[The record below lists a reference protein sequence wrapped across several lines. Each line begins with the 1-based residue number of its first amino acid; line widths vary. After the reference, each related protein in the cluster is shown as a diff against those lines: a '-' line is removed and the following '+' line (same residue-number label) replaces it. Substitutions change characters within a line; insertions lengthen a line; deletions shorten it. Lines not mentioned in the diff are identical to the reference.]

1 MEGFDLLFR
10 NDTFENWKENGT
22 IPLKNEIVII
32 KYKNGTYRVCC
43 GDGITPG
50 YKLPKMKKFPM
61 WLFYNGARFFAH
73 FEPFKKQPGKTYF
86 QDRARY
92 YEQYHR

>member
-10 NDTFENWKENGT
+10 NDTFENWKKNGT
-22 IPLKNEIVII
+22 VPLKNEIIII
-32 KYKNGTYRVCC
+32 KYKNGTYRACC

-73 FEPFKKQPGKTYF
+73 FEPFKKQPGKIYF
-86 QDRARY
+86 QDRTRY
-92 YEQYHR
+92 YE

>member
-1 MEGFDLLFR
+1 MNGFDLLFK
-10 NDTFENWKENGT
+10 NDTYENWKKNET
-22 IPLKNEIVII
+22 VPLKNEIIVVR
-32 KYKNGTYRVCC
+32 YNNGTYRACC

-61 WLFYNGARFFAH
+61 WLFYNGRSFFGH

-86 QDRARY
+86 EDRSRY
-92 YEQYHR
+92 YEQYYK

>member
-1 MEGFDLLFR
+1 MNGFDLLFK

-22 IPLKNEIVII
+22 VPLKNEIVVIR
-32 KYKNGTYRVCC
+32 YNNGTYRTCC

-61 WLFYNGARFFAH
+61 WLFYNGRSFFGH

-86 QDRARY
+86 EDRSRY
-92 YEQYHR
+92 YEQYYK